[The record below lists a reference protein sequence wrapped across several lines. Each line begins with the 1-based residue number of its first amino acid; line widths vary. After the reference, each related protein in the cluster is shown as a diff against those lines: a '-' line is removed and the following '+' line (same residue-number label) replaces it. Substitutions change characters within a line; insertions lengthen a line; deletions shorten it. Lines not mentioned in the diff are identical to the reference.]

1 MGHEFVGEVVE
12 AGVAVTT
19 VRPGDKVVSPFT
31 VSCGDCFY
39 CKLQN
44 SSRCVNC
51 QVFGS
56 NGLDGAQ
63 AEYVR
68 VPLADSTV
76 IKAPPGLSDDALIL
90 MADIFPTGFFGARNS
105 IAGLGAQ
112 DPAEAVVV
120 VIGCGPVGL
129 CAIVSALE
137 YRPRVVF
144 AIDGVDSRLGLAEKL
159 GARPLDLNK
168 GLPSIM
174 SAIQE
179 VTEGRGAD
187 AVVEVVGQGP
197 ALRTAYDI
205 IRPFGSIS
213 SIGAHHSA
221 MPFSATDGYDKNV
234 KLQMGRCPVRSIF
247 EDALAV
253 LAKCQHLF
261 GFMFESKMPLNEAAV
276 AYDLFDKMKV
286 QKVIFGTPSSEERH
300 EIV

>member
-1 MGHEFVGEVVE
+1 MSPTDMKAVVFYGPHSIAIESRPIPKVQHDKDIVVKVSASGLCGSDLHYFRGHEVVDSAGFIMGHEFVGEVVE
-12 AGVAVTT
+12 AGRAVTT

-44 SSRCVNC
+44 SSRCVHC

-76 IKAPPGLSDDALIL
+76 VRAPPGLSDDALIL
-90 MADIFPTGFFGARNS
+90 MADIFPTGFFGARNAM
-105 IAGLGAQ
+105 AGLGAQ
-112 DPAEAVVV
+112 DPTEAVVV

-144 AIDGVDSRLGLAEKL
+144 AIDSVDSRLGLAEKL
-159 GARPLDLNK
+159 GARPLDLKK
-168 GLPSIM
+168 GVPSII
-174 SAIQE
+174 SAVQE

-221 MPFSATDGYDKNV
+221 MPFSATDGY
-234 KLQMGRCPVRSIF
+234 
-247 EDALAV
+247 E
-253 LAKCQHLF
+253 
-261 GFMFESKMPLNEAAV
+261 
-276 AYDLFDKMKV
+276 
-286 QKVIFGTPSSEERH
+286 
-300 EIV
+300 